1 MNSLLYSGISAE
13 LKKHRPYKELFEAIK
28 AKRFPLHL
36 HGVHG
41 GLSSVLFSKLRE
53 RGGSPVLVVMP
64 TEREAQR
71 LARDVAGFG
80 FNPAILPWWETVP
93 YRGVPRNSPV
103 FGQRLRV
110 LDGMLDGSLDLIFTG
125 IRAFLSPLPP
135 PEYLKSGYLAVKKG
149 MTFDP
154 QEFAR
159 RLVDNGYFRVQRV
172 SVPGEFA
179 LRGEVCDVFMP
190 GDDNPVR
197 IVFGWDEIEEIRRFD
212 VGSQSSLEILG
223 SISLRPSRELVW
235 DDERIAALRKNAGQL
250 SELKDRVDE
259 IVEGWI
265 ETLAEGHERY
275 FPLAFAPEERASIL
289 DYLGD
294 EVITVFTDYERCYS
308 AEESLQREYGAMY
321 RKLRHQEPLP
331 RPERILM
338 PLEELENSSSALIR
352 MPLLRSTRPEDHG
365 AAEAAE
371 SPAESLLEEVTPID
385 RSTRPEL
392 LPAASEIRFDSDGS
406 RSFFGNISFFKEEL
420 QNMLAAGY
428 RVIVLADSDVQKMR
442 LEHLLQEYEVEVL
455 AEGISE
461 GFSIRD
467 RGLMIIHENE
477 IFGRKKRVPRS
488 VKKVKSEAIDSF
500 VELDEGD
507 HVVHVNHGIGRF
519 RGIQRIT
526 AGGNE
531 RDYIK
536 LEYAGE
542 EFIFVPI
549 EQVNLIQR
557 YIGSQG
563 SDPRLD
569 TIGGKNWE
577 KRKARVTQ
585 HVEDLAERLLKLYSR
600 RKKATGYAFPEDS
613 EWQIEFEAAFP
624 FEETEDQA
632 RCIDEVKRDMERAV
646 PMDRLVC
653 GDVGYGK
660 TEIAMRAA
668 FKAIASGKQVAFL
681 APTTIL
687 AEQHYESLEERLEKF
702 PVKLAM
708 MSRLVSRADQKKS
721 LAGLESGEIDM
732 VVGTHRI
739 IQKDVKFAN
748 LGLLVIDEEQRFGVK
763 DKERL
768 KELKASID
776 CLTLSA
782 TPIPR
787 TLHMSLLK
795 IRDMSLLKTPPYNR
809 RPIETYVEAF
819 DEELVA
825 RAIRKEV
832 ERGGQV
838 FYLHNRVETL
848 ENVQLFLRKVVP
860 EVMVEMAHGQMNAHE
875 LEDIMHRFIHGGFHV
890 LVATTII
897 ENGINIPNVNTI
909 IIDRADMY
917 GISQLYQ
924 LRGRVG
930 RSGRLAHAYLLY
942 PEQRALSELAMK
954 RLQIISDHTEL
965 GSGFKIAMK
974 DLEVRGAGNLLGS
987 QQSGDIYS
995 IGFDLY
1001 LRLLDQA
1008 IRRLSD
1014 EQEELPSEIYL
1025 EMEYSGF
1032 IPDAYISDT
1041 MEKMEVYKKIASVTN
1056 RESLDAVHGE
1066 IVDRYGPIPDE
1077 VASLLS
1083 LAEIRILCWD
1093 LNISMIRERKGV
1105 ARVHFAKVAR
1115 LNINKIMELIR
1126 TSGGSVKVDPKHPEV
1141 LMVDTSVVGL
1151 KEKSEYLRDRLST
1164 IAG

>member
-1 MNSLLYSGISAE
+1 MKSLLYSSFSPL
-13 LKKHRPYKELFEAIK
+13 LKAYRPYKELFAAMQK
-28 AKRFPLHL
+28 NMYPLHL
-36 HGVHG
+36 YGVHG
-41 GLSSVLFSKLRE
+41 GLLSMIFAKTRE
-53 RGGSPVLVVMP
+53 RLNAPLLIVLP
-64 TEREAQR
+64 TEKEAEALSDDLER
-71 LARDVAGFG
+71 FG
-80 FNPAILPWWETVP
+80 LNTAILPWWGTVP
-93 YRGVPRNSPV
+93 YRTVPANSPM
-103 FGQRLRV
+103 FGRRLRV
-110 LDGMLDGSLDLIFTG
+110 LDGILDGSIDVVFCGL
-125 IRAFLSPLPP
+125 RSFLSPLPP
-135 PEYLKSGYLAVKKG
+135 PGYLRAGYIEVSRG
-149 MTFDP
+149 MSFDP
-154 QEFAR
+154 GEFAR
-159 RLVDNGYFRVQRV
+159 ALEKLGYMRVQRV

-179 LRGEVCDVFMP
+179 LRGEVCDVYMA
-190 GDDNPVR
+190 GDENPVR
-197 IVFGWDEIEEIRRFD
+197 IVFGWDEIEQIRRFD
-212 VGSQSSLEILG
+212 AGSQSSIDELKQI
-223 SISLRPSRELVW
+223 SIRPSSEIVW
-235 DDERIAALRKNAGQL
+235 DEERIAVLSSRLEQLPELRHQR
-250 SELKDRVDE
+250 EE
-259 IVEGWI
+259 IIDQWI
-265 ETLAEGHERY
+265 IPRKEGHERF
-275 FPLAFAPEERASIL
+275 FPLAFPEEEQASIL
-289 DYLGD
+289 DYLG
-294 EVITVFTDYERCYS
+294 EKSIGFIAEYERCYS
-308 AEESLQREYGAMY
+308 AEESLHREYGGMY
-321 RKLRHQEPLP
+321 RKLRHSEPLP
-331 RPERILM
+331 RPERL
-338 PLEELENSSSALIR
+338 LFELETLENEIHRPVR
-352 MPLLRSTRPEDHG
+352 MPLLKSAHPEQHVSG
-365 AAEAAE
+365 QVGSEE
-371 SPAESLLEEVTPID
+371 ENPLLQEVPPID
-385 RSTRPEL
+385 RSRRAEL
-392 LPAASEIRFDSDGS
+392 QPAASQIQFDSAGA

-420 QNMLAAGY
+420 ENMLQAGY
-428 RVIVLADSDVQKMR
+428 SIYLLADSDVQRSR
-442 LEHLLQEYEVEVL
+442 LEHLLKDYDITIL
-455 AEGISE
+455 AESISS
-461 GFSIRD
+461 GFSIQD
-467 RGLMIIHENE
+467 LSVMVIHENE
-477 IFGRKKRVPRS
+477 VFGRKRRVPKS

-536 LEYAGE
+536 LEYAKE
-542 EFIFVPI
+542 EYIFVPI

-563 SDPRLD
+563 ADPRLD
-569 TIGGKNWE
+569 TIGGKSWE
-577 KRKARVTQ
+577 KRKSKVSK
-585 HVEDLAERLLKLYSR
+585 HVEDLAERLLTLYSR
-600 RKKATGYAFPEDS
+600 RKKASGYAFPPDN

-624 FEETEDQA
+624 FEETEDQV
-632 RCIDEVKRDMERAV
+632 RCIDEVKADMERPV

-668 FKAIASGKQVAFL
+668 FKAVSSGRQVAFL

-687 AEQHYESLEERLEKF
+687 AEQHYESLLERAAEF
-702 PVKLAM
+702 PIKIRM
-708 MSRLVSRADQKKS
+708 MSRLVSRKDQRQTLEG
-721 LAGLESGEIDM
+721 LASGEIDM

-739 IQKDVKFAN
+739 IQKDMQFKN

-776 CLTLSA
+776 CLTMSA

-795 IRDMSLLKTPPYNR
+795 IRDMSLLKTPPHNR
-809 RPIETYVEAF
+809 RPIETHVEAF
-819 DEELVA
+819 NEELVA
-825 RAIRKEV
+825 RAIRNEV

-848 ENVQLFLRKVVP
+848 ENVQLFLQNAVP
-860 EVMVEMAHGQMNAHE
+860 EVMVDVAHGQMSPHE
-875 LEDIMHRFIHGGFHV
+875 LEDIMHRFVHGGFQV

-930 RSGRLAHAYLLY
+930 RSGRLAYAYLLY

-1001 LRLLDQA
+1001 LKLLDQA

-1014 EQEELPSEIYL
+1014 LGEEDLQEVYL
-1025 EMEYSGF
+1025 EMEYTGF
-1032 IPDAYISDT
+1032 IPDSYISDT
-1041 MEKMEVYKKIASVTN
+1041 MEKMEVYKRIAAVNTQ
-1056 RESLDAVHGE
+1056 ELLDAVHSE
-1066 IVDRYGPIPDE
+1066 IADRFGPIPEE

-1083 LAEIRILCWD
+1083 LAEIRVLCRD
-1093 LNISMIRERKGV
+1093 LNISMLRERKGT
-1105 ARVHFAKVAR
+1105 AEVHFAKVAK

-1126 TSGGSVKVDPKHPEV
+1126 TSGGAVKIDPKRPEV
-1141 LMVDTSVVGL
+1141 LLVDTSKVGL